1 MYNKNLSTYP
11 KSLHDE
17 SWTEEFQRY
26 IKAIADNVPDHM
38 KSTIGGNMNW
48 IVSQAFILHFQPK
61 LAELEARIKELEYAN
76 EERGLQ
82 ESQRDEKVT
91 AKAARGRKE

>member
-1 MYNKNLSTYP
+1 MYNLSTYP
-11 KSLHDE
+11 KSIHNEFLA
-17 SWTEEFQRY
+17 EEFQKN
-26 IKAIADNVPDHM
+26 IKAIVDNVPDHL
-38 KSTIGGNMNW
+38 KTGIGGVIYW
-48 IVSQAFILHFQPK
+48 SIAQAFILHFQPK